1 MAIGDSS
8 TRVTW
13 LLAVD
18 FLTLIA
24 ASRRPSMEA
33 LRTRI
38 EASVLAISRPPGS
51 PDFRLPKGDPGLFGP
66 GSACWEVHS
75 DFTAMLI
82 GGVSALLLQML
93 HPLALSG
100 VWDHSTFQQDMLGR
114 LRRTAQFIA
123 GTTFGSRADAEQL
136 IARVRRIHAG
146 VHGTAPDGRAYAA
159 DDPTLLTW
167 VHAAEVSSFLQ
178 AYLRY
183 RNPTLSLAR
192 QNQYL
197 DEIALIAQELG
208 ATHVPHTLNEL
219 SSYMQDMRAQLHC
232 DARTQKTL
240 QLVLNAP
247 APHALAQ
254 PWTRLMMRAG
264 IDLLPSWAKQ
274 QLGVK
279 SLSPWQQ
286 VLLQQAVAL
295 AAKPIRWA
303 VRQSSAQLAR
313 ERMSATPVASD

>member
-1 MAIGDSS
+1 
-8 TRVTW
+8 
-13 LLAVD
+13 
-18 FLTLIA
+18 
-24 ASRRPSMEA
+24 MEA

-66 GSACWEVHS
+66 DSACWQVHS

-100 VWDHSTFQQDMLGR
+100 VWDHSSFQQDMLGR

-123 GTTFGSRADAEQL
+123 GTTYGSRADAQQL
-136 IARVRRIHAG
+136 LARVRRIHAG
-146 VHGTAPDGRAYAA
+146 VRGTAPDGRAYAA
-159 DDPTLLTW
+159 DDPALLTW
-167 VHAAEVSSFLQ
+167 VHAAEVSNFLR

-183 RNPTLSLAR
+183 RNPALSLAR

-197 DEIALIAQELG
+197 DEIAFIAQELG
-208 ATHVPHTLNEL
+208 ARNVPRTLTDMD
-219 SSYMQDMRAQLHC
+219 SYIERIRPQLHC
-232 DARTQKTL
+232 DARTLKTL
-240 QLVLNAP
+240 ELVMNAP
-247 APHALAQ
+247 APNALAV

-264 IDLLPSWAKQ
+264 VDMLPDWAKL

-279 SLSPWQQ
+279 PLGPLHQ
-286 VLLQQAVAL
+286 VILQRAVAV
-295 AAKPIRWA
+295 AAKPVRWA

-313 ERMSATPVASD
+313 QRMAPAEPV